1 MNEDLILEVYK
12 LKEVLEND
20 PRVKDMLEAERIMK
34 NDEDVMRLSYRFS
47 IANDEYN
54 EALRHFKIDSG
65 EARNAQ
71 KKLYEAKLALDSN
84 PLVSDYLKK
93 YQQVR
98 LMYSQIDEIVFAKFH
113 NKAKCLNEKR

>member
-20 PRVKDMLEAERIMK
+20 PRVKDMLEAERIME

-71 KKLYEAKLALDSN
+71 KKLYEA
-84 PLVSDYLKK
+84 
-93 YQQVR
+93 
-98 LMYSQIDEIVFAKFH
+98 EISFRF
-113 NKAKCLNEKR
+113 